1 MLAVFELLQLVESET
16 NHNAIAKEL
25 ANARRKMAELDDESR
40 LKDREYTRAL
50 DESRR
55 NEKSLDDER
64 QRLAAEL
71 EAARSDITEM
81 ELKLTAS
88 NGRVGALEEE
98 LENCE
103 AARRQIEIKL
113 TTVVSTL
120 RRSVGLARSIPTA
133 SSAERGGSISPLFRA
148 RSRSPSPRRRRF
160 GVDDRSSSPERVVA
174 SFRTRSVS
182 PAARGGIAAGDI
194 DVDGIRDTLRNLVQ
208 QMVSAE
214 RDRVSGFC
222 YMSSIASQLRPCIGN
237 MSDTADL
244 DVGGG
249 TANQVGGVNVETLG
263 RSSLIQ
269 FSVSPEYFLS

>member
-1 MLAVFELLQLVESET
+1 MELQQYVNVYLKSWGNQLLWILYRVICIQRWNVLQLVENET
-16 NHNAIAKEL
+16 SYNAVTKDL
-25 ANARRKMAELDDESR
+25 ANARRKMAELDDEGR

-71 EAARSDITEM
+71 EAARSDLTETQ
-81 ELKLTAS
+81 LKLTAS

-103 AARRQIEIKL
+103 AVRRQIEVKL

-120 RRSVGLARSIPTA
+120 RRSVGLARSLPTG
-133 SSAERGGSISPLFRA
+133 SSAERGGGISPLFRA

-160 GVDDRSSSPERVVA
+160 GVDDRSSSPERVLT
-174 SFRTRSVS
+174 SFRARSVS
-182 PAARGGIAAGDI
+182 PSARGDLAAGDV

-214 RDRVSGFC
+214 RDRVS
-222 YMSSIASQLRPCIGN
+222 SELR
-237 MSDTADL
+237 
-244 DVGGG
+244 
-249 TANQVGGVNVETLG
+249 QV
-263 RSSLIQ
+263 S
-269 FSVSPEYFLS
+269 